1 MIIPEIKIF
10 ICFAAD
16 DRYNIAEPIVYHLK
30 NYGIEIWYDRHAL
43 LMGDNRIEKNLIEGA
58 SQCNYTIAIISK
70 NTINS
75 PCTLEELSI
84 TKERCFRHEV
94 IVFPVLYEITPTD
107 IPSQLQ
113 WIKEFIFKEVDRHSG
128 TRTICNHIACRITGD
143 LLNTCE
149 FKTIG
154 DVLTYENKAIPGE
167 VKKILTD
174 YQKIDYSNLNSR
186 ITLLYSAYLIFNEK
200 LKALYKS
207 PKIIS
212 KIFERLFSET
222 RLNITVDYRELWLL
236 ENSICILAN
245 CYIESSTDFRISTTI
260 STSESI

>member
-1 MIIPEIKIF
+1 MIIPEIKVF
-10 ICFAAD
+10 ICFAAE

-58 SQCNYTIAIISK
+58 SQCNYTIAVLSE

-84 TKERCFRHEV
+84 TKELCFRHEV
-94 IVFPVLYEITPTD
+94 TVFPVLYEIAPTE
-107 IPSQLQ
+107 IPNQLQ
-113 WIKEFIFKEVDRHSG
+113 WIKELIFKEVDRHSG
-128 TRTICNHIACRITGD
+128 TRTICNHIACRITND

-149 FKTIG
+149 LKTIG
-154 DVLTYENKAIPGE
+154 DVLKSENKAIPNE
-167 VKKILTD
+167 VKEILTH
-174 YQKIDYSNLNSR
+174 YPKIDYSNLNSR
-186 ITLLYSAYLIFNEK
+186 ITLLYSVYLIFNEK
-200 LKALYKS
+200 LKAHYKT
-207 PKIIS
+207 PKMIS

-245 CYIESSTDFRISTTI
+245 CYIESSTDLIMSTTI
-260 STSESI
+260 SASESI